1 MKPAT
6 RDRRSRRDVVV
17 LAVLAALLFGTSGCS
32 VLAVSAPP
40 ASQASPSVTVVSP
53 PSSSNPLPT
62 REPGFTPAPSL
73 PPSPIGRIQGQ
84 LFGMAGHLMWRG
96 EDVAV
101 AQLDMLHADG
111 LGVVR
116 FDVSWRDMEPSRG
129 HYAYVDK
136 LDDIV
141 DSARARGVQV
151 ILVVIETPG
160 WANNNES
167 PWAPPTD
174 PGSYAGFVGML
185 AARYSGQVLGWEIWN
200 EADLP
205 LFWWPQ
211 PDAAAYTRLLVAA
224 SRAIRQADP
233 SAYVVAAGPT
243 FGDMAFLQ
251 HMYDAGARGSF
262 DALAVHPYT
271 LKYSPD
277 ETDVPYYSMTA
288 ILDNAHTV
296 LAKHGDPD
304 IPIWVTELGWA
315 LIGSTAVSVSQRD
328 AYTVRAVELIQQR
341 PWVQVLTIYA
351 IDRAD
356 NAKRGLSENGVR
368 SSGWI
373 AYVNAVHAP

>member
-6 RDRRSRRDVVV
+6 RDRRSRRHLVV
-17 LAVLAALLFGTSGCS
+17 LAVLAAILFGSSGCS

-40 ASQASPSVTVVSP
+40 ASQASPSVTVVL
-53 PSSSNPLPT
+53 PSSSNALPT
-62 REPGFTPAPSL
+62 REPGFTPGPSL

-84 LFGMAGHLMWRG
+84 LFGMAGHLMWRS
-96 EDVAV
+96 EAEAV
-101 AQLDMLHADG
+101 AQLDMLDADR
-111 LGVVR
+111 LGAVR
-116 FDVSWRDMEPSRG
+116 FDVSWQNMEPSPG
-129 HYAYVDK
+129 HYMFIDK
-136 LDDIV
+136 LDYIV
-141 DSARARGVQV
+141 DSARARGLQV

-160 WANNNES
+160 WANNYKS

-174 PGSYAGFVGML
+174 PGSYARFVGML
-185 AARYSGQVLGWEIWN
+185 AARYVGQVLGWEIWN

-211 PDAAAYTRLLVAA
+211 PDAQAYTRLLLAA
-224 SRAIRQADP
+224 SAAIRRADP

-243 FGDMAFLQ
+243 FGDMGFLER
-251 HMYDAGARGSF
+251 MYDAGARGSF

-271 LKYSPD
+271 LTHGPD
-277 ETDVPYYSMTA
+277 DTSTPYYSFTT
-288 ILDNAHTV
+288 ILDNAHST
-296 LAKHGDPD
+296 LADHGDPD
-304 IPIWVTELGWA
+304 IPIWITELGWS

-328 AYTVRAVELIQQR
+328 AYTTRAVQLIRQR
-341 PWVQVLTIYA
+341 PWIQVLTLYA

-373 AYVNAVHAP
+373 AYVKAVHAP